1 MGEFMNSLPCGLF
14 MMNVCNRI
22 LIANT
27 LGVVAIASLSSQ
39 SAHAAS
45 LTYNMQFFDRAGA
58 AIGTGEFT
66 YDPDLV
72 LTISIPPPLSPSFTI
87 TNVLTNFLATV
98 EGSVW
103 QTSRSPQLWI
113 DPVTS
118 ELRELSP
125 LRSPPSVLVAP
136 TWGFGNNLIGY
147 PVLQLRG
154 SGGQPTSPTPPS
166 TYQGTFLQSVGS
178 RVFDGTWTASALR
191 QGATC
196 H

>member
-1 MGEFMNSLPCGLF
+1 

-27 LGVVAIASLSSQ
+27 LGLVAIAGLSSQ

-58 AIGTGEFT
+58 EIGTGEFT

-72 LTISIPPPLSPSFTI
+72 LTISIPPPLTPSFTI

-103 QTSRSPQLWI
+103 KTSRSPQLWI
-113 DPVTS
+113 DPATS
-118 ELRELSP
+118 ELRELGP
-125 LRSPPSVLVAP
+125 LRASPFLIVGPS
-136 TWGFGNNLIGY
+136 WGFGNNLIGY
-147 PVLQLRG
+147 PILQLRG
-154 SGGQPTSPTPPS
+154 SGGQPTYPTQPS
-166 TYQGTFLQSVGS
+166 TYQGTFVQSVGP
-178 RVFDGTWTASALR
+178 RVFDGTWTASAVR
-191 QGATC
+191 QGGTC